1 MRYLC
6 LLVGEPDMEVPV
18 PGTPEFM
25 QMLSDY
31 ESATQAMAADGVLVD
46 GGPLQP
52 PSSATTLRMRGGE
65 PLVTDGPFAELKEQI
80 GGYYVL
86 DCADLDEA
94 LRRVAGRIDVGLILP
109 DVPAGGR
116 LEPAGSFNALFTHRV
131 PGDVGGRSRRH
142 PGRMARRRVRQRGLR
157 PTAAVTGSGTC
168 HVPDSQTK
176 LQGGSSIR
184 PALMSSCPLL
194 ECTCTGS

>member
-6 LLVGEPDMEVPV
+6 LLVGEPGMDGPV

-31 ESATQAMAADGVLVD
+31 QSATAAMSAAGVLVD
-46 GGPLQP
+46 SGPLQP
-52 PSSATTLRMRGGE
+52 PSSATTVRVRDGE

-94 LRRVAGRIDVGLILP
+94 LRWAARIPAARFGAIEVRPLMVMP
-109 DVPAGGR
+109 DH
-116 LEPAGSFNALFTHRV
+116 E
-131 PGDVGGRSRRH
+131 
-142 PGRMARRRVRQRGLR
+142 
-157 PTAAVTGSGTC
+157 
-168 HVPDSQTK
+168 
-176 LQGGSSIR
+176 
-184 PALMSSCPLL
+184 
-194 ECTCTGS
+194 

>member
-6 LLVGEPDMEVPV
+6 LLVGEPDIDNPV

-31 ESATQAMAADGVLVD
+31 QSATQAMAAAGALVD
-46 GGPLQP
+46 SGPLQP
-52 PSSATTLRMRGGE
+52 PPAATTIRVRDGE

-94 LRRVAGRIDVGLILP
+94 LRWAATIPAARFGAIEVRPLMVMP
-109 DVPAGGR
+109 D
-116 LEPAGSFNALFTHRV
+116 
-131 PGDVGGRSRRH
+131 
-142 PGRMARRRVRQRGLR
+142 
-157 PTAAVTGSGTC
+157 
-168 HVPDSQTK
+168 
-176 LQGGSSIR
+176 QG
-184 PALMSSCPLL
+184 
-194 ECTCTGS
+194 